1 MKETDSA
8 WEKDYIYHIDKGSQ
22 NITIN
27 KSKIWSK
34 ERKEKRLEKSKD
46 SQSIIY
52 REQLLQKYLC
62 SSIFLVH
69 LGDDNGGG
77 IKKVWSKEPPSGR

>member
-46 SQSIIY
+46 
-52 REQLLQKYLC
+52 
-62 SSIFLVH
+62 
-69 LGDDNGGG
+69 G
-77 IKKVWSKEPPSGR
+77 